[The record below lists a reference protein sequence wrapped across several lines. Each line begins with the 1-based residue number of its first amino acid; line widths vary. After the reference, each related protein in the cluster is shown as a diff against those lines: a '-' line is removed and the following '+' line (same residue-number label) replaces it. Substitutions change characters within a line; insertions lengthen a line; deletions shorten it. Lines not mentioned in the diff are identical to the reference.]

1 MPRNGKKDMVIISL
15 RIPETLLDMVGE
27 AMEIEG
33 FRNRSEYI
41 RAIITRAVIKTLKNE
56 KK

>member
-1 MPRNGKKDMVIISL
+1 MQRNGKKNMTIISL
-15 RIPETLLDMVGE
+15 RIPETLLDMVEE

-41 RAIITRAVIKTLKNE
+41 RAIITRAVTKTIKKG

>member
-1 MPRNGKKDMVIISL
+1 MPRNGKKNMVTISL
-15 RIPETLLDMVGE
+15 RIPETLLDMVEE

-41 RAIITRAVIKTLKNE
+41 RAIITRAVTKTIKKG

>member
-33 FRNRSEYI
+33 FRNRSEYV
-41 RAIITRAVIKTLKNE
+41 RAIITRAVTKTIKKG